1 MANNEIPQALLP
13 SEPVQEVLPQTQRV
27 EANVAQPGTV
37 PLLQLENNAIINAQ
51 PNDIDIAVRSGEYVP
66 KKDQV
71 FMVKDSSGTLGQVQ
85 GANLKKVLD
94 AGYLLETPEEA
105 HKRTIQEQYGDE
117 GLKTFLESAASSAS
131 FGVST
136 LGQAAAGYGA
146 DVAGREEANPTA
158 AIAGEVAGFIPGL
171 FTGSTE
177 ATLGVKALRAL
188 GTPVNAVTKAAQ
200 LTEKKV
206 AQTLAKAGVEG
217 TVAKSIVAKVAPKF
231 AAGAVEGAAFGA
243 GSLIHEAALG
253 KADVNAENLIGHVG
267 LGALIGGGFG
277 ATLGAAIE
285 ALPNV
290 KLAPKAVQEVV
301 SDFTSPEKA
310 ALDLMGLSPS
320 KIAKEEIKNPG
331 FAKELSKFLKDDV
344 MVGKVQTIDEIAAK
358 ISTLKQESGKNFAP
372 VITKI
377 DAMMDAAPELKVNR
391 KTMFKELGSML
402 DDMFSGTVSHSP
414 DAKLARKKFDDYY
427 EQVKKA
433 ADTGGS
439 ANASELFKLRKLADE
454 NAGWGKKYSDLSIE
468 EKAARF
474 SRDYYNDLLKNSIYN
489 ASEKSALPEL
499 ATQFKEANRLYSMST
514 KYEQDAIRA
523 AAKRPSMTLSDMAI
537 GAASIG
543 SMGPYGLAVLG
554 AKKFLESDTR
564 KALAVLGKIEKAN
577 IAVNKLVDKS
587 VKNFFE
593 PAAKITKPVVLKK
606 LTDTVY
612 GTDLNDKKPKDM
624 QQAYTNFENKMEA
637 YRANPELF
645 MQKINRAT
653 ALMYDGAPDTS
664 TAVDATAV
672 RGMMFLDAKLPR
684 RKSKPGAL
692 DILKSPK
699 LPSNMELAKFHRYVT
714 AVDDPKTVL
723 HDLDNGTISH
733 EGVEALREVY
743 PNLYQKVQMVVG
755 EKLQQEGAKLSYNKR
770 IQLGMLFGITADES
784 MIPENILG
792 LQANFQQQQSP
803 EAGAV
808 NSTQTGVAKIN
819 KAKNLESATE
829 RETEVS

>member
-13 SEPVQEVLPQTQRV
+13 SETVVPQEQRIEV
-27 EANVAQPGTV
+27 NKPEPGTI
-37 PLLQLENNAIINAQ
+37 PLLQLENNAIINAL
-51 PNDIDIAVRSGEYVP
+51 PADIDVAVRSGEYVP
-66 KKDQV
+66 KKDQI
-71 FMVKDSSGTLGQVQ
+71 FMVKDTNGELGQVQ

-94 AGYLLETPEEA
+94 AGYLLESPEEA
-105 HKRTIQEQYGDE
+105 HARTIQEKYGDQ
-117 GLKTFLESAASSAS
+117 GLRTFTESALGSAT
-131 FGVST
+131 FGLST
-136 LGQAAAGYGA
+136 VAGAAAGQA
-146 DVAGREEANPTA
+146 QDIAGREEANPVA
-158 AIAGEVAGFIPGL
+158 SIAGEVAGFIPGL
-171 FTGSTE
+171 FIGTTE
-177 ATLGVKALRAL
+177 ANLGIKALRAL
-188 GTPVNAVTKAAQ
+188 GTPVKAVSKAAGIA
-200 LTEKKV
+200 EKKV
-206 AQTLAKAGVEG
+206 ASALAKAGVEG
-217 TVAKSIVAKVAPKF
+217 TAAKSIISKMAQAGT
-231 AAGAVEGAAFGA
+231 AGAVEGVALGTGA
-243 GSLIHEAALG
+243 LIHESALG
-253 KADVNAENLIGHVG
+253 KADVNAENLIGHIG
-267 LGALIGGGFG
+267 LGALVGGGFG
-277 ATLGAAIE
+277 ATLGAAME
-285 ALPNV
+285 ALPKI

-301 SDFTSPEKA
+301 SDFTNPEKA
-310 ALDLMGLSPS
+310 ALDLLNLSPS

-344 MVGKVQTIDEIAAK
+344 MIGKVKTIDEIAAK
-358 ISTLKQESGKNFAP
+358 ISELKQQSGKNFSP
-372 VITKI
+372 IITKI
-377 DAMMDAAPELKVNR
+377 DAMMDVAPELKVNR
-391 KTMFKELGSML
+391 KTMFNDLGSML

-414 DAKLARKKFDDYY
+414 DAKLARKKFDDYF

-439 ANASELFKLRKLADE
+439 ANASELFKLRRLADE
-454 NAGWGKKYSDLSIE
+454 NSGWGKKYSDLSIE

-489 ASEKSALPEL
+489 ASEKGAVPEL
-499 ATQFKEANRLYSMST
+499 AAQFKEANRLYSMST
-514 KYEQDAIRA
+514 KYEQDALRA
-523 AAKRPSMTLSDMAI
+523 AAKKPNLSLSDMVI
-537 GAASIG
+537 GAAGLG

-577 IAVNKLVDKS
+577 VAMNKVIDKS
-587 VKNFFE
+587 VTNFFE
-593 PAAKITKPVVLKK
+593 PAAKITKPVLIKK
-606 LTDTVY
+606 LTDTIY

-624 QQAYTNFENKMEA
+624 QQAYNNFQNKMEA

-645 MQKINRAT
+645 MQKVNRTT

-664 TAVDATAV
+664 TAIDATAV
-672 RGMMFLDAKLPR
+672 RGMMFLDSKLPR
-684 RKSKPGAL
+684 RKSMPGVL
-692 DILKSPK
+692 DIIKPQK

-743 PNLYQKVQMVVG
+743 PNLYQKVQQVVG

-784 MIPENILG
+784 MIPENLLG
-792 LQANFQQQQSP
+792 LQANFQQQQQP
-803 EAGAV
+803 ETGGAV

-829 RETEVS
+829 KDTELS